1 MAVIINEFEIVTSAE
16 PGPRAPGPAPA
27 APKGREPPPR
37 PQDLERVARHLHQR
51 RERLRAD

>member
-16 PGPRAPGPAPA
+16 PAPRAQVRPPEP
-27 APKGREPPPR
+27 PKGREPPPR
-37 PQDLERVARHLHQR
+37 PQELERVARHLHQR